1 VFIDFFAKIGWAT
14 DLKTVSDDL
23 IRKRII
29 RTGPSTTPST
39 TVSNS
44 VRESFKLDTSSSVWG
59 WDDPSNSEEDKNL
72 ALILKKSHST
82 EGTQRG

>member
-1 VFIDFFAKIGWAT
+1 
-14 DLKTVSDDL
+14 
-23 IRKRII
+23 
-29 RTGPSTTPST
+29 
-39 TVSNS
+39 
-44 VRESFKLDTSSSVWG
+44 VWG